1 MDLAILKNVTSVGA
15 QRQLSASQMNLSSS
29 ISRLSSGL
37 RISSTQDNS
46 AGLAIAARMRAQID
60 GSSQSLNNK
69 ATTEV
74 QARDAEL
81 GQVSDALTRMLDV
94 RTRTENGNLK
104 AEDREALEKEFQA
117 NNNEINAIADT
128 NNVLAYRPDYTAA
141 LGTRDGALQST
152 DDIRKAM
159 DTVSTMRSDLGVRQN
174 TLNESISN
182 LQSSAASPSIRLAR
196 VEGTESVPESALET
210 RARMMQQEGLAMLSQ
225 ANATPQQVFA
235 LLR

>member
-81 GQVSDALTRMLDV
+81 GQVSDALTRMLDL
-94 RTRTENGNLK
+94 RTKTENGNLK

-117 NNNEINAIADT
+117 NNNQINAIADS
-128 NNVLAYRPDYTAA
+128 NNVLAFRPDYTAA
-141 LGTRDGALQST
+141 LGTRDGSLQST
-152 DDIRKAM
+152 DDIRKAIE
-159 DTVSTMRSDLGVRQN
+159 TVAGMRPDLGAREN
-174 TLNESISN
+174 TLNVSIGN
-182 LQSSAASPSIRLAR
+182 LQSGAASPSIRLDRIEFA
-196 VEGTESVPESALET
+196 EDASESALET

-225 ANATPQQVFA
+225 ANATPQQVLA

>member
-1 MDLAILKNVTSVGA
+1 MDLAILKNITSVGA

-60 GSSQSLNNK
+60 GSSQSLNTK
-69 ATTEV
+69 AATEV

-117 NNNEINAIADT
+117 NNNEINAIADA

-152 DDIRKAM
+152 DDIRKAI

-196 VEGTESVPESALET
+196 VEGSEGVPESAFET